1 LEGTDTI
8 VSTHRKSLFHSAD
21 LLIMRLGVR
30 RQRGEQNNVFAFTSS
45 LLCLYFLF
53 GFLPYE
59 ESKRTEETVT
69 LLCGL

>member
-1 LEGTDTI
+1 
-8 VSTHRKSLFHSAD
+8 
-21 LLIMRLGVR
+21 MRLGVR

-69 LLCGL
+69 LLCGLQLLPSLTEHVFNIFPIGLGF

>member
-1 LEGTDTI
+1 
-8 VSTHRKSLFHSAD
+8 
-21 LLIMRLGVR
+21 MRLGAR
-30 RQRGEQNNVFAFTSS
+30 RQRGEQNNVLAFTRS